1 MEAVETTVDVR
12 KQRIALI
19 ESIGTLRRELEFP
32 LIEAD
37 EFDTMYDAPL
47 WILQKYK
54 ADLSVYAEMKAT
66 LG

>member
-19 ESIGTLRRELEFP
+19 ESIGTLRKELEMP

-37 EFDTMYDAPL
+37 EFDAMYDALL

-54 ADLSVYAEMKAT
+54 TDLLAFAEMKAT